1 MTPQPQ
7 NPKADSADVSS
18 PIWGKQSARKERRA
32 TKRLEADRKE
42 LEKRL
47 LKLEESQ
54 SKLDQGI
61 YDRSGRRLTKKQP
74 EGSSSRS
81 SSAGSSRFR
90 SSSIGAFFSR
100 SRRNSRASSINDED
114 QTNPKQ
120 TDASGPPSL
129 PLALNERF
137 GADVSRELSTRHGPL
152 VSSSQHTLKSAS
164 GMSQQSQQ
172 PQRSLH
178 AAPKS
183 DDLRENWRMAEEWQ
197 KKNSSR
203 ELGTEDIARRL
214 EALAGASAMRQGR
227 DSPRTT
233 ERSPRQLPAN
243 MKSHKSLFKPTTSK
257 RSTDPSR
264 ADPSTLSIESIPRD
278 TSASDNIMA
287 HDRTLS
293 LVTASELRGIS
304 NSIDEKDFGSYGTES
319 TGLSQAKSD
328 RALFVSSERAGQEAA
343 LHAPSRQY
351 KSSPLTMNPHTPEDS
366 NFTSNDNSTNFAN
379 QAQIPQ
385 PLRIVKPSQPDDP
398 QERRRQATQSW
409 PGATQDEKRQHI
421 SIAQPDS
428 SNTHQQA
435 NGGERSRRGDI
446 LKQPYSRVIP
456 PRKHPGRRSLDG
468 SPPKGNIHDPT
479 VFVSDVAPGSTRY
492 KDKNPSNMNGTAAAG
507 AVVEGSDDLEHPRP
521 SSSHSSQGASSY
533 DTADEEVID
542 VPSKQKQP
550 GTSQQEKAIQASKN
564 RAAPVTGNAS
574 SGMSSPT
581 NIRHN
586 PLAPVG
592 PLSMLRRKPM
602 QKVKPPRAEDLVAK
616 LFVICCQCKYWHD
629 MPSEVYAKLTSPERV
644 PSESRLVRNFSR
656 RNSIRKA
663 IFASDPNDPRRMPLP
678 PRGQPQDGPSGSR
691 GPSGDGTPKASSQ
704 TAPPYRHQCCWCG
717 HSMSKTCCQGWTALV
732 HMRERYH

>member
-7 NPKADSADVSS
+7 NPKTDGADVSS
-18 PIWGKQSARKERRA
+18 PVWGKQSARKERRA

-54 SKLDQGI
+54 SKLDQGN

-81 SSAGSSRFR
+81 SSTGSSRFR

-100 SRRNSRASSINDED
+100 SRRNSRANSINDDD
-114 QTNPKQ
+114 QNNPNQKD
-120 TDASGPPSL
+120 TSGPPSL

-152 VSSSQHTLKSAS
+152 VSSSQQTLKSAS

-183 DDLRENWRMAEEWQ
+183 DDLRENWKMAEEWQ

-203 ELGTEDIARRL
+203 ELGTEDLARRL
-214 EALAGASAMRQGR
+214 EALASASTMHQGR

-233 ERSPRQLPAN
+233 ERSPHRLPAN
-243 MKSHKSLFKPTTSK
+243 MKSHKSLFKPTTGK

-264 ADPSTLSIESIPRD
+264 AGTNTLSIESLPRD
-278 TSASDNIMA
+278 ISANENAMA
-287 HDRTLS
+287 HDRTSS
-293 LVTASELRGIS
+293 LVGASELRGIS
-304 NSIDEKDFGSYGTES
+304 NSIPEKDFGTYGTES
-319 TGLSQAKSD
+319 TELSQPKSD
-328 RALFVSSERAGQEAA
+328 RAGQEAA
-343 LHAPSRQY
+343 PHTHSRQY

-366 NFTSNDNSTNFAN
+366 NFTLSHSSTTFAS

-385 PLRIVKPSQPDDP
+385 PLRIVKPSQPEDL

-409 PGATQDEKRQHI
+409 PGATLDEKRQQME
-421 SIAQPDS
+421 IAQSDS
-428 SNTHQQA
+428 QTNE
-435 NGGERSRRGDI
+435 GEKTRRGNM
-446 LKQPYSRVIP
+446 LKQPHSRVVP

-468 SPPKGNIHDPT
+468 PPKVNIHEPN
-479 VFVSDVAPGSTRY
+479 VFVSDVAPGSTKS
-492 KDKNPSNMNGTAAAG
+492 KDKNPSAMNGTTVGG
-507 AVVEGSDDLEHPRP
+507 AVAEELNELEHLRP
-521 SSSHSSQGASSY
+521 LSSHSSQGASSY

-542 VPSKQKQP
+542 VPSKKPGASQP
-550 GTSQQEKAIQASKN
+550 EKTSQAPKN
-564 RAAPVTGNAS
+564 RAAPATGTAS
-574 SGMSSPT
+574 SGTSSPA

-592 PLSMLRRKPM
+592 PLSMLRKRPM
-602 QKVKPPRAEDLVAK
+602 QKVKPPRAEDVVAK

-629 MPSEVYAKLTSPERV
+629 MPSEVYAKLTNPERV

-678 PRGQPQDGPSGSR
+678 PRGQSQEAASGSR
-691 GPSGDGTPKASSQ
+691 VPSEDGTPKASSQ
-704 TAPPYRHQCCWCG
+704 TATPYRHQCCWCG